1 MKDART
7 HETDTAA
14 FTENERPTR
23 PFAAVKTSTSRWR
36 AVASAAIQRGFGR
49 KSEGDFDLG
58 PAADGET
65 GDPPVD
71 EASLDIHVEEQ
82 EPRGE
87 APVETSV
94 EPHVDL
100 AGSGR
105 TVPAPIDRPTRDLG
119 PRGTVRIVPR
129 RDLGPTGTVLIRR
142 VSTPG
147 WTPPQ
152 RMGGGAVMKVLTLAV
167 ACTLLTVAFYR
178 GSRPAMQSVAPLVP
192 QVVESPPVSTA
203 SPSSDPEPAPATEL
217 APTATTAA
225 AAPAAHAPPRRPAAS
240 KPPRVKSSAVF

>member
-7 HETDTAA
+7 HETDTTA
-14 FTENERPTR
+14 FTEHERPTR

-58 PAADGET
+58 PAPDGET
-65 GDPPVD
+65 GDPPTNEVAVDDHVD
-71 EASLDIHVEEQ
+71 EP
-82 EPRGE
+82 EPPVE

-94 EPHVDL
+94 EPNVEL
-100 AGSGR
+100 PASVR
-105 TVPAPIDRPTRDLG
+105 TAPAPIDRPTRDLG

-147 WTPPQ
+147 WSPSRRTGAERCLSQPAL
-152 RMGGGAVMKVLTLAV
+152 RTLRGG
-167 ACTLLTVAFYR
+167 
-178 GSRPAMQSVAPLVP
+178 
-192 QVVESPPVSTA
+192 SPPGA
-203 SPSSDPEPAPATEL
+203 L
-217 APTATTAA
+217 
-225 AAPAAHAPPRRPAAS
+225 AAPP
-240 KPPRVKSSAVF
+240 